1 MNNKKLA
8 LALIVAGLIILL
20 GILYLMFFY
29 NFNQVSNVG
38 LNNNQV
44 RQEQDE
50 SDNPRLQETESNQ
63 SRDVSS
69 QEDINRDTPK
79 SPMAK
84 EDVKENDI
92 KKMAESFAERLGSY
106 SNHSGFSNISNL
118 QMFMTQQMKERYD
131 DYLEKKRKEE
141 YSGIYYGITTK
152 ALISKA
158 RNFDKKAGEAEIM
171 VTTQRRETTGSK
183 DKKGT
188 KTYKQDMN
196 IEFKKVNKS
205 WKVDSTEWQ

>member
-8 LALIVAGLIILL
+8 LALIVVGLIIVL

-29 NFNQVSNVG
+29 NFNQVG
-38 LNNNQV
+38 DIRLNNNQV

-50 SDNPRLQETESNQ
+50 SDNSKLRETESNQ

-106 SNHSGFSNISNL
+106 SNHSDFSNISNL
-118 QMFMTQQMKERYD
+118 QISMTQQMKERYD
-131 DYLEKKRKEE
+131 DYLEKKRKQE

-158 RNFDKKAGEAEIM
+158 KNFDKKAGEAEIM

-183 DKKGT
+183 DKQDT
-188 KTYKQDMN
+188 KTYKQDIN

-205 WKVDSTEWQ
+205 WKVDSIEWQ